1 MKSGKGLSHLF
12 KKGLGPGV
20 VMGGF
25 LWWLCRMTALTLIAS
40 VTHTEAACLHESL
53 TIACS

>member
-25 LWWLCRMTALTLIAS
+25 LWWLCRMTALTLVAS
-40 VTHTEAACLHESL
+40 VSDPYR
-53 TIACS
+53 SSMSS